1 MEAEQQLD
9 IFAWVDHGKAQ
20 PEKPVK
26 PKIQPVKAQPKKP
39 TKPKPVPAKA
49 PTRPKKFSLKL
60 KIGEIA
66 YQCLECDPKPTVYD
80 RIKPKATCQKCGVLL
95 EVIDERIPKF
105 EMEEKKSWL

>member
-20 PEKPVK
+20 PKKPVK
-26 PKIQPVKAQPKKP
+26 PKIQPVKVK
-39 TKPKPVPAKA
+39 TE
-49 PTRPKKFSLKL
+49 PKKFTLKL

-95 EVIDERIPKF
+95 EVIDERIPKI
-105 EMEEKKSWL
+105 EMEEKKLWL